1 MIKNQDMSL
10 KENCFVVAKL
20 MFAMAKV
27 ISSWRTE
34 KQGKRVQYAYEYREV
49 FAL

>member
-1 MIKNQDMSL
+1 MSL
-10 KENCFVVAKL
+10 KENCSGFVVAKL
-20 MFAMAKV
+20 MFAMKKV

-34 KQGKRVQYAYEYREV
+34 KQGKRLQYAYEYREV